1 MVSPV
6 ASFFRENARRPPI
19 SDELSGH
26 SLDRCVKNV
35 SAKQRSSRAFRF
47 YKKVSFGFYV
57 DMVLKEMGFI
67 SKVWAND
74 IVAHHGEGRILVAL
88 D

>member
-1 MVSPV
+1 M
-6 ASFFRENARRPPI
+6 
-19 SDELSGH
+19 
-26 SLDRCVKNV
+26 